1 MILIFLS
8 LFFIFIFH
16 SDFLM
21 GNFSVVPTQCDTDC
35 CSLYF
40 FEQTAP
46 CVQFYVKV
54 LSSII
59 NSILG
64 SSTYLLGG
72 F

>member
-1 MILIFLS
+1 
-8 LFFIFIFH
+8 
-16 SDFLM
+16 LM